1 MATLTIPK
9 TQSVYTHEEL
19 VDEKII
25 KWFFAAASTFLTTSM
40 LAGLL
45 VSLQLI
51 ANKGN
56 FKAAQIAELA
66 KMKTWLTD
74 NVPADLKWDTNAAP
88 LQK

>member
-1 MATLTIPK
+1 MNRAPNSK
-9 TQSVYTHEEL
+9 VVSE
-19 VDEKII
+19 
-25 KWFFAAASTFLTTSM
+25 AAPFVT
-40 LAGLL
+40 L